1 MKRFLLLLSLTVLSA
16 GFLMAQKSGWTL
28 DKAHSSINFSVRHM
42 VISEVTGN
50 FKDFD
55 VSFAS
60 SKDDYSDAAVD
71 ASIRVASINTD
82 NERRDGHLK
91 TDDFFNAEKFPQVKF
106 KSTSFEKVGEGKYK
120 INGDLTIRDTTKR
133 VTFDAVY
140 NGSIKAPWGATIS
153 SWKATLSV
161 NRFDYGLKW
170 NKAIDTGGLI
180 AGETVKITL
189 NLEFDKPSTP

>member
-1 MKRFLLLLSLTVLSA
+1 MKRSIFLFALVILGA
-16 GFLMAQKSGWTL
+16 GPLMAQKSGWML
-28 DKAHSSINFSVRHM
+28 DKAHSSIGFSVRHM

-55 VSFAS
+55 ISFTS
-60 SKDDYSDAAVD
+60 SKDDYSDATVD

-91 TDDFFNAEKFPQVKF
+91 TDDFFNAEKFPQIKF
-106 KSTSFEKVGEGKYK
+106 KSTSFENVGENKYK
-120 INGDLTIRDTTKR
+120 ITGDLTVRDVTKK

-140 NGSIKAPWGATIS
+140 NGTIKAPWGATVS
-153 SWKATLSV
+153 SWKATLAV

-170 NKAIDTGGLI
+170 NKAIETGGLI
-180 AGETVKITL
+180 AGDTVNITL
-189 NLEFDKPSTP
+189 NLELNKPTA